1 MQHDILVFSMAKE
14 VTHYICQ
21 KCGREYPKWQGKCPA
36 CGEWN
41 SLVETVVSK
50 VAKAG
55 RVAKVGKEGGAKPL
69 KLSEVETRKFSRIRT
84 GVGELDRVLG
94 GGIVPGSVVLV
105 AGEPGMG
112 KSTLLT
118 QLALELAATSNQ
130 QPATTQKK
138 RKKKTGNW
146 KLETGGQVIYVCGE
160 ESPAQVKMRTDRL
173 AASRQPPAASR
184 RKNKKTGDWKLEAG
198 DLLLFPETN
207 VESIIGEIE
216 KLGKLEELGKF
227 GEKKEKDSFLI
238 IIDSIQTLF
247 SARLSGAAG
256 SVGQVRE
263 CAQQLIRLAKE
274 ANIPIFIVGHVTK
287 EGTIAGPK
295 ILEHMADTVLYLEG
309 DKKHEFRILRAVK
322 NRFGSTDEVG
332 VFLMRDSGMEEVS
345 NPSDVFLSERQEGVA
360 GSCVVVS
367 MQGLRPVLTEVQAL
381 VNPTNL
387 NIPRRI
393 GAGIDIRRLQ
403 VLCAVLGKR
412 AGLKLS
418 DKDVYVSVA
427 GGLTLREPAV
437 DLGICLA
444 IASSYKD
451 KPLKTKTAAIGEVG
465 LLGEIRK
472 VSFFDKRKKEAK
484 TQGFSQIIGSDRFG
498 NIREAIKELR

>member
-1 MQHDILVFSMAKE
+1 MEK
-14 VTHYICQ
+14 
-21 KCGREYPKWQGKCPA
+21 
-36 CGEWN
+36 
-41 SLVETVVSK
+41 
-50 VAKAG
+50 
-55 RVAKVGKEGGAKPL
+55 
-69 KLSEVETRKFSRIRT
+69 
-84 GVGELDRVLG
+84 
-94 GGIVPGSVVLV
+94 
-105 AGEPGMG
+105 
-112 KSTLLT
+112 
-118 QLALELAATSNQ
+118 
-130 QPATTQKK
+130 KK
-138 RKKKTGNW
+138 RENS
-146 KLETGGQVIYVCGE
+146 V
-160 ESPAQVKMRTDRL
+160 L
-173 AASRQPPAASR
+173 AI
-184 RKNKKTGDWKLEAG
+184 
-198 DLLLFPETN
+198 
-207 VESIIGEIE
+207 V
-216 KLGKLEELGKF
+216 
-227 GEKKEKDSFLI
+227 
-238 IIDSIQTLF
+238 DSIQTLF

-295 ILEHMADTVLYLEG
+295 ILEHMVDTVLYLEG
-309 DKKHEFRILRAVK
+309 DRKHEFRILRAVK

-345 NPSDVFLSERQEGVA
+345 NPSDVFLSERQKGVA

-367 MQGLRPVLTEVQAL
+367 MQGLRPVLTEIQAL

-403 VLCAVLGKR
+403 VLCAVLGRR

-451 KPLKTKTAAIGEVG
+451 KPLRAKTAAIGEVG

-484 TQGFSQIIGSDRFG
+484 TQGFTQVIGPDRFG
-498 NIREAIKELR
+498 NIREAIRKLG